1 MVRLRGTK
9 NVIKSAKLHP
19 AEADKLER
27 SGRNAREAI
36 EFHNAVSLTRIGSL
50 EIDIHFLKKE
60 YEDVKYYL
68 IALEKKIEDKE
79 NELNDIIG
87 EKVEKSPTDKL
98 DELVDDFVRMYHLN
112 SFYNEISVEEA
123 IDTAHK
129 GLTSRAEKI
138 GFTFDDVKEA
148 IMRDFGSKTKKLYS
162 FVNEDEVGKT
172 V

>member
-1 MVRLRGTK
+1 MVRLRGPK
-9 NVIKSAKLHP
+9 SVIKSAKLHP
-19 AEADKLER
+19 AEAEKLER

-36 EFHNAVSLTRIGSL
+36 EFHNMVTLTPIGSL

-68 IALEKKIEDKE
+68 IALEKKIEDKQKKLDE
-79 NELNDIIG
+79 IRGVQIE
-87 EKVEKSPTDKL
+87 ETPADKL

-112 SFYNEISVEEA
+112 SFYDEISVEEA
-123 IDTAHK
+123 IDMAHV
-129 GLTSRAEKI
+129 GLGRRAEKI

-148 IMRDFGSKTKKLYS
+148 IMRDFGSKTRKLYD
-162 FVNEDEVGKT
+162 FVNDDEVGKT

>member
-1 MVRLRGTK
+1 MVRLRGPR

-36 EFHNAVSLTRIGSL
+36 EFHNAVSLTRRGSL

-79 NELNDIIG
+79 NE
-87 EKVEKSPTDKL
+87 
-98 DELVDDFVRMYHLN
+98 
-112 SFYNEISVEEA
+112 
-123 IDTAHK
+123 
-129 GLTSRAEKI
+129 
-138 GFTFDDVKEA
+138 
-148 IMRDFGSKTKKLYS
+148 
-162 FVNEDEVGKT
+162 ED
-172 V
+172 